1 MKRFILICCIFLL
14 VGAHSMLVAKA
25 SFHIGAAASTGFF
38 SPYATT
44 QAGAMVDVSETLSFG
59 ITQRFSYGFNY
70 GEILGLTEFRTYMFQ
85 DLFFHIGV
93 SYLLAESTVAQ
104 NDFTINMLPHLG
116 FGLYI
121 PLNAE
126 RTWFLVPVLEMN
138 QSFYLTDEIRPVY
151 TDLPFIIAGQV
162 ALAFEYRTPTVGV
175 RK

>member
-1 MKRFILICCIFLL
+1 MKRFLLICCILLL
-14 VGAHSMLVAKA
+14 VGAQSMLVAKV
-25 SFHIGAAASTGFF
+25 SFHTGVAASTGFF
-38 SPYATT
+38 SPYATA

-151 TDLPFIIAGQV
+151 TDLPFMIAGQV